1 MCEFVSWIEKDGKNY
16 FLTSADLASKRGIE
30 LREHCGDDDDLVGH
44 GALRWFYGGFEGGVQ
59 RECTDFST
67 PLNFPAEIVEAIK
80 AGKFRGMGCPVGL
93 LNDAAWAE
101 CVKIVDPARAERDK
115 IVNAAWAEFDKI
127 VDPARAE
134 FDKVV
139 DPARAEYDKV
149 RYAARAE
156 FDKIVN
162 AARAERDKIVDPARA
177 EFDKI
182 VDPARAEYDKVRYAA
197 RAEYNKIVD
206 KTFWDLFMII
216 ENRNPAWV

>member
-1 MCEFVSWIEKDGKNY
+1 MCEFISWIEKDGKNY

-93 LNDAAWAE
+93 LNDAARAEFDKIVDPARAE
-101 CVKIVDPARAERDK
+101 CVKIVNAARAEYDKVRYAARAEYDKIVDAAWAERDK

-139 DPARAEYDKV
+139 DPARAE
-149 RYAARAE
+149 
-156 FDKIVN
+156 F
-162 AARAERDKIVDPARA
+162 DKIVDPARA
-177 EFDKI
+177 EFDK
-182 VDPARAEYDKVRYAA
+182 V
-197 RAEYNKIVD
+197 VD
-206 KTFWDLFMII
+206 KTLWDLFMII

>member
-134 FDKVV
+134 
-139 DPARAEYDKV
+139 YDKV

-156 FDKIVN
+156 CVKIVN
-162 AARAERDKIVDPARA
+162 AARAERDKIVNAAWA
-177 EFDKI
+177 EYNKI
-182 VDPARAEYDKVRYAA
+182 VDAAWAEYNKIVNAA
-197 RAEYNKIVD
+197 WEEYNKIVD
-206 KTFWDLFMII
+206 KTLWDLFMII

>member
-1 MCEFVSWIEKDGKNY
+1 MCEFISWIEKDGKNY

-93 LNDAAWAE
+93 LNDAA
-101 CVKIVDPARAERDK
+101 RAERDK
-115 IVNAAWAEFDKI
+115 IVD
-127 VDPARAE
+127 
-134 FDKVV
+134 
-139 DPARAEYDKV
+139 
-149 RYAARAE
+149 AARAE
-156 FDKIVN
+156 FDKIVDAARAEYNKIVN
-162 AARAERDKIVDPARA
+162 AARAERDKIVDPARAERDKIVDPARA

-182 VDPARAEYDKVRYAA
+182 VDPARAEYDKV
-197 RAEYNKIVD
+197 VD
-206 KTFWDLFMII
+206 KTLWDLFMII